1 MGSLAFALSER
12 VPLVVASR
20 AFLNRSRLSSFIPN
34 LTRRLLAFPPESL
47 IDVDPYALQSLR
59 MDLTEIS
66 SLRVR
71 DVINALNNNDNLR
84 WDHESDTATG
94 IVGVARALR
103 NLEIGGPVLRAPPPD
118 VSLPP
123 ATSGAAVPAP
133 PSSTTHPSPAPSGI
147 PPSGD
152 EPLVDG
158 HFGGDIELLVG
169 GDIEPPVPPSAVG
182 SDIPLSEGPQ
192 RYTDIKLFDQADR
205 ELTPSDALL
214 NKRTYA
220 LEIAVRVI
228 REGLGRGRDD
238 QPTVHVAGQTA
249 PETVWVVLTNQS
261 EDPDDPSQGAFHFNH
276 RFEKLILPVSGDSE
290 GSARF
295 ELKPILAGMRSGS
308 GERRE
313 IGIRLYH
320 KLNLI
325 DQVNVGFWISASA
338 DAPIVQPAIELTFK
352 HPEETG
358 VETLRQTSSVRRL
371 TISVDQLSLGQ
382 FRFALL
388 SGDAETGKPAL
399 FGTRVLSETVLN
411 GFVSEFREIL
421 LDAVFGPA
429 IETGKM
435 SSMEKDEIIKRL
447 SLLGTRMINTLF
459 DTQTGTGDIVA
470 LGDMLRSGLPD
481 ASLVQVS
488 LLEDAKDFVFPWQI
502 LTIKDDVEPDDP
514 SDIENLWG
522 WRYILEV
529 KRCGDGVDQRST
541 QATMPVRI
549 GYGRWNFIN
558 EPDHFAHLQGL
569 VDTAKIPIELT
580 TPVIDDGA
588 AFVAALRGGM
598 DLLYVYAHG
607 HAAVPPTPRGTPSG
621 IAHERRSRP

>member
-1 MGSLAFALSER
+1 M
-12 VPLVVASR
+12 
-20 AFLNRSRLSSFIPN
+20 
-34 LTRRLLAFPPESL
+34 
-47 IDVDPYALQSLR
+47 
-59 MDLTEIS
+59 
-66 SLRVR
+66 
-71 DVINALNNNDNLR
+71 
-84 WDHESDTATG
+84 
-94 IVGVARALR
+94 
-103 NLEIGGPVLRAPPPD
+103 
-118 VSLPP
+118 
-123 ATSGAAVPAP
+123 
-133 PSSTTHPSPAPSGI
+133 
-147 PPSGD
+147 
-152 EPLVDG
+152 VDG

-607 HAAVPPTPRGTPSG
+607 HAAVPPTPSGHAFRDRARTQIEALKKRLKNAASTGLDTTQTEAWIDIYRRYLDATSNDAESFLTLTNSDIRLMKLVTDGAAENRRIRLKEGPIVFLNTCQSAQIWNAVEGSFVGFFLSRGARAVLGTETTIPVVVSEKFGRSVLSALFSG
-621 IAHERRSRP
+621 ATLGEAVQQGRRAAC